1 MESRSCNQPGEST
14 KCQDQAKAAP
24 RGVAENIARLDELR
38 RVDRRDRARLFLRA
52 VPTTEYL
59 LLLSQAGILSAR
71 GQRET
76 DCYLIA
82 ETGEPVCNSQPG
94 NPHLDCRQSWCPA
107 SALNRM
113 RLITRLGAA
122 YAHERKALGVGL

>member
-1 MESRSCNQPGEST
+1 MGPTTSNQPGETT
-14 KCQDQAKAAP
+14 KCQNQTEAAP
-24 RGVAENIARLDELR
+24 RGVAENIARLDEIR
-38 RVDRRDRARLFLRA
+38 RVARQDKARLFLRA
-52 VPTTEYL
+52 VPGTEYL

-94 NPHLDCRQSWCPA
+94 NPQYDCRQSWCPA
-107 SALNRM
+107 AALNRM
-113 RLITRLGAA
+113 RLITRLGVA
-122 YAHERKALGVGL
+122 YAHERKALGVR